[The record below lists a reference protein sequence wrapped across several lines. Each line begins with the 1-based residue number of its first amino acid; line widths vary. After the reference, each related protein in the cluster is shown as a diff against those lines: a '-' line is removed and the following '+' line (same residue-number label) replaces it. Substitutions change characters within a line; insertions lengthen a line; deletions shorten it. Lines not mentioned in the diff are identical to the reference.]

1 MGSPQVYTL
10 TNGNYVVVS
19 LSGGSV
25 TWANGATGITGVI
38 NASNS
43 VMAYLPPAAFGGFL
57 QDNVT
62 RLANGNF
69 VVRSE
74 SVGVIPGAFTWM
86 RGDGPTTGTLSVTNS
101 LVISETWGNTAIF
114 PLKNG
119 DYVVC
124 DTYNLR
130 SAAIWGSGTS
140 GVTGTVSDRNALLG
154 PSSVDGYSN
163 ICNDESWPGQF
174 LSFDDGSYA
183 MLGIVWVG
191 GSDGRHERAM
201 TVVQGSNHFTGVVTM
216 TNSLLSDGA
225 KFQRLIPLTG
235 TAFLLHAVYPD
246 GHPLAGRSVFARVD
260 ATAGLTGAFTT
271 TGGLYLDSS
280 GWPRV
285 MPLDDGNFVI
295 YDGGWNGGRGIVH
308 WHDGSGPMVG
318 EINASNSLVGE
329 CADQEVGDAIT
340 PLRNGRY
347 VIGSPGWE
355 PCGSAVTDIGAATW
369 MESGPATG
377 SVSVTNSI
385 VGNSADDKV
394 GYAYFDTD
402 YWDDQFGVL
411 HNSGDWSMP
420 VAEWDRGADTDVGA
434 LMSLPGDRRVTGTV
448 AGLSHLAIYGLAADS
463 GGSSGTFN
471 ALAEDQ
477 GHTVVSWW
485 GTDQRM
491 YLSRALWPALVANT
505 VGAGKITG
513 GGLDCGVSCTVDIH
527 YGTPTV
533 LTATGIGANDF
544 AGWSGACSGLQP
556 CTLPMTMTTQV
567 TATFVA
573 GTASSDASLN
583 SLTLSDGTLVPAF
596 ASATTNYTASVANAV
611 SSVTVSPTPSD
622 AGATYTVTSASG
634 VCAADTCALSVGANT
649 ITVVVGATDGVTTRA
664 YVLVITRADAPPAVP
679 YVSPS
684 YGPPT
689 TSTVS
694 IISPAGGL
702 TGATDVFVKGIKM
715 FHVVRRDTKIDFT
728 MKKTVAVAGTTVDVV
743 LVKADDTVM
752 TFTQSFAF
760 EEPTTVTGTTASGAV
775 LTTTSGVTVTVPPQ
789 AALRPAAPQIAGTL
803 VITYAQVD
811 TPAEPPGDVPL
822 SFFEVSMDVDGSLV
836 PTLTHPAIF
845 ELPVD
850 AAMVPPGQRPWLYE
864 WVAVGGTWS
873 LVANQTYDP
882 ATGLVTAP
890 TNRLGIYVLV
900 TAAMRWNYFPQV
912 GNIYA
917 PLDSMR

>member
-1 MGSPQVYTL
+1 MKNRYPFHPTRLIDRSRRAFRALAAIALLAVVGRAPAGASAAELSDSPVISIAPPPAGVSGSFASYISRLANGNIVVFDENWGDGVSTNVGAVYLYDGATGALISRLTGSSADDYVGGGDFIELENSNFVVATRMWNGERGAVTWIDGSVGLSGVVSITNSLVGSTPLDNVGRDVVPLTNGKYVVTSEYYSGTVQVGAVTWAPSTGITGFISTANSLIGNAVGIGAPLVYTL

-611 SSVTVSPTPSD
+611 SSVTCAQRTHARCPWVPIPSRWW
-622 AGATYTVTSASG
+622 SG
-634 VCAADTCALSVGANT
+634 
-649 ITVVVGATDGVTTRA
+649 
-664 YVLVITRADAPPAVP
+664 
-679 YVSPS
+679 
-684 YGPPT
+684 
-689 TSTVS
+689 
-694 IISPAGGL
+694 
-702 TGATDVFVKGIKM
+702 
-715 FHVVRRDTKIDFT
+715 
-728 MKKTVAVAGTTVDVV
+728 
-743 LVKADDTVM
+743 
-752 TFTQSFAF
+752 
-760 EEPTTVTGTTASGAV
+760 
-775 LTTTSGVTVTVPPQ
+775 
-789 AALRPAAPQIAGTL
+789 
-803 VITYAQVD
+803 
-811 TPAEPPGDVPL
+811 
-822 SFFEVSMDVDGSLV
+822 
-836 PTLTHPAIF
+836 
-845 ELPVD
+845 
-850 AAMVPPGQRPWLYE
+850 
-864 WVAVGGTWS
+864 
-873 LVANQTYDP
+873 
-882 ATGLVTAP
+882 
-890 TNRLGIYVLV
+890 RLMG
-900 TAAMRWNYFPQV
+900 
-912 GNIYA
+912 
-917 PLDSMR
+917 